1 MATDVKITGF
11 ISGGLMGSDPWD
23 PSSFS
28 GSSKA
33 LFEALQAEGALVRA
47 FGLDISRAEFLLRA
61 APRFHRD
68 REVWRRR
75 VFQSRGY
82 REALTADLRRKMR
95 PEDRDTVIL
104 QVGAYAD
111 GPAAYAGAAPVVTYQ
126 DSLAAEYWSSPFV
139 PEALRRDARLKQA
152 HWDYE
157 IAVAKG
163 AARVLTQS
171 EHTRRSYI
179 ENYGVAPD
187 KVENVLIGFNA
198 DPPSSL
204 PRKDYSRPEILFI
217 GKEFR
222 RKGGDMLAPAFARVR
237 ERHAGA
243 VLHVVGPPER
253 PTDLP
258 EAPGV
263 VFHGFLSR
271 RDAEQ
276 RTVFYDLLSRAAL
289 VVLPSRYEPTGLAT
303 LEAMSWGAPAIVT
316 NDWAFPEN
324 VAHGETGWLLPSL
337 DADSLAT
344 AILEALSDTDRLA
357 KMSAAAYAAVPERFA
372 WSGVARR
379 IIAACEKVARDR
391 AGAGGS

>member
-1 MATDVKITGF
+1 MSSKSPDVKITGF

-33 LFEALQAEGALVRA
+33 LFEALQAEGVLARA
-47 FGLDISRAEFLLRA
+47 FGLDVGKADFALRA
-61 APRFHRD
+61 APRYHPD

-75 VFQSRGY
+75 VFQSRSY
-82 REALTADLRRKMR
+82 RDALTRDLRRKMR
-95 PEDRDTVIL
+95 PEDASTVIL

-111 GPAAYAGAAPVVTYQ
+111 GPAAYTGVAPVVTYQ

-139 PEALRRDARLKQA
+139 PEALKRDTRLKRE

-157 IAVAKG
+157 IAVAAG

-179 ENYGVAPD
+179 ANYGIAPE

-198 DPPSSL
+198 APPSAL
-204 PRKDYSRPEILFI
+204 PLKDYARPEILFI

-222 RKGGDMLAPAFARVR
+222 RKGGDLLAPAFAKVR
-237 ERHAGA
+237 ARHPSA
-243 VLHVVGPPER
+243 VLHIVGPPER
-253 PTDLP
+253 PADLP
-258 EAPGV
+258 DAPGV

-271 RDAEQ
+271 GDPAQ
-276 RTVFYDLLSRAAL
+276 KAVFYDLLRRAAL
-289 VVLPSRYEPTGLAT
+289 IVLPSRYEPTGLAT

-324 VAHGETGWLLPSL
+324 VAHGETGWLLP
-337 DADSLAT
+337 
-344 AILEALSDTDRLA
+344 ALSVDALAATVVDALNDRDRLA
-357 KMSAAAYAAVPERFA
+357 RMSAAAFAAVPQRFS
-372 WSGVARR
+372 WRGVAQR
-379 IIAACEKVARDR
+379 IFAACARVAARP
-391 AGAGGS
+391 A